1 MSKGKNGAPA
11 RGSLGR
17 NRMLRFRAWKGFY
30 GRKRNIL
37 LRGWLPWPVRAHRR
51 VACGLWNQL
60 GRCHGLGSRR
70 SKGNTDKSGQPL
82 HKLRFF
88 VCDPQ

>member
-51 VACGLWNQL
+51 VAGPRLRVPRHQDVVRDA
-60 GRCHGLGSRR
+60 GRGHRTAPR
-70 SKGNTDKSGQPL
+70 L
-82 HKLRFF
+82 HSASPGTVIRTS
-88 VCDPQ
+88 